1 MGMKTCEFYEEVET
15 MKSTFCRSVRAKAI
29 IHEVKEGEHTET
41 RAHNEKEG
49 DLCY

>member
-1 MGMKTCEFYEEVET
+1 
-15 MKSTFCRSVRAKAI
+15 MKSNFYRSVRAKAI
-29 IHEVKEGEHTET
+29 IHEVKEGEHMET